1 MASEIIKVDTPATR
15 FNQSFVNLT
24 NIDST
29 AYPATTSVRIDNTMS
44 PALTSYYIF
53 DQWAFRTISYNQP

>member
-24 NIDST
+24 QKDSSL
-29 AYPATTSVRIDNTMS
+29 YPATTSVRIDNTIS

-53 DQWAFRTISYNQP
+53 DQWAFRSIDFAP